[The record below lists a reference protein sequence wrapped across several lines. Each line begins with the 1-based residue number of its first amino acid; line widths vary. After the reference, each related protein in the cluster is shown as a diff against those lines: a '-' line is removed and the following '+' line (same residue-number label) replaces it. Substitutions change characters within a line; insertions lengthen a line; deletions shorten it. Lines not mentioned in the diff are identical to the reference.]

1 MNRIVRAL
9 EARYQA
15 QVEEALAVIEL
26 YLNKA
31 VGVGDHDN
39 VLESVDN
46 AVENLDQATSKLQ
59 SLRALFAENQQSAE
73 GPTEQNTQ

>member
-1 MNRIVRAL
+1 MNRMLRAL

-39 VLESVDN
+39 VLESLDN
-46 AVENLDQATSKLQ
+46 AVEQLDQATSKLQ
-59 SLRALFAENQQSAE
+59 SLRALFAENQQPAE
-73 GPTEQNTQ
+73 VPTEETPS

>member
-1 MNRIVRAL
+1 MNRMLRAL

-15 QVEEALAVIEL
+15 HVEEALAVIEL

-39 VLESVDN
+39 VLEALDN
-46 AVENLDQATSKLQ
+46 AV
-59 SLRALFAENQQSAE
+59 
-73 GPTEQNTQ
+73 

>member
-1 MNRIVRAL
+1 MNRMLRAL

-39 VLESVDN
+39 LLDTLDN
-46 AVENLDQATSKLQ
+46 AVEQLDQATSKLQ
-59 SLRALFAENQQSAE
+59 SLRALFAENQ
-73 GPTEQNTQ
+73 PTPEVVPQETP